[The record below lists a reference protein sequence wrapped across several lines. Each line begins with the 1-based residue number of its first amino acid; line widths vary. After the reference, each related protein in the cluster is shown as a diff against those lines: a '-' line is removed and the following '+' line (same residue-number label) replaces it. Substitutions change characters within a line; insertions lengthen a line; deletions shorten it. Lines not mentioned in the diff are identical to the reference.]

1 MAGQVPTDCEQ
12 KQLSVESSA
21 MMLPEDEFCV
31 QDVRLPLRRLRPTK
45 TKPSSWSCAHVDVSA
60 DCDFVKELRA

>member
-21 MMLPEDEFCV
+21 MMLPEDEFSV
-31 QDVRLPLRRLRPTK
+31 QAVRLPPAVCALQ
-45 TKPSSWSCAHVDVSA
+45 KPNRHLDPVHMWMC
-60 DCDFVKELRA
+60 RQG